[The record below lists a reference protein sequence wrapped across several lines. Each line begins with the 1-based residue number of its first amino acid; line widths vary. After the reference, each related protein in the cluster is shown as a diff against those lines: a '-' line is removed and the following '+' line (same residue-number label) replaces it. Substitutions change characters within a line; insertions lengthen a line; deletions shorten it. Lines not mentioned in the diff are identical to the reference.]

1 MLADRFKTTTI
12 ALIAFVMTVLIS
24 RQIDTL
30 SFPPEILNILRIAIV
45 FMICLVIVVL
55 VRAWM
60 PKFRN

>member
-30 SFPPEILNILRIAIV
+30 SIPPEILNILRIAIV

-55 VRAWM
+55 VRTWM
-60 PKFRN
+60 PKFRS